1 MQIFHNA
8 TFLPMTGPNDRFDAL
23 VTNDDGTIAYTGTL
37 EGAEAFAPAAER
49 IDLNGA
55 CVTPGFIDPHS
66 HFTMVAQ
73 ALAYVQL
80 GGCTSVAEV
89 QKRLRAGI
97 EQHGITPDSVC
108 IGMGYD
114 QTAFAEER
122 HPTAQELDAVSRDVP
137 IVIIHVSGHLG
148 SANTRAYELAGIE
161 PTTPDPEGGHYV
173 RDAAGR
179 ILGPWEEPAAMAPL
193 SAKVM
198 GPRFTIDYDALLPE
212 MEAEYLRFGITTC
225 QDGASTEETLTA
237 LEGFARNERLHLDV
251 VAYPA
256 SVFGDH
262 AQSICARH
270 AAIDGPAYYNHVRI
284 GGHKMI
290 LDGSPQGRT
299 AWMTKPY
306 LPLSPDD
313 DPTFCGFGQLDDDT
327 VYQLCREAI
336 DECRQL
342 LVHCNGDAASDQFI
356 RCYARALAESPNPNK
371 TTLRPV
377 MVHCQT
383 ARREHYTQMRELGM
397 IPTIFS
403 SHVWHWGDIHLRNF
417 GTERGSRI
425 SACRWALDEGLP
437 FTLHNDTPIVPN
449 NMMLSVWCAVNRIT
463 KTGVKLDQDLCVNA
477 YDALRA
483 ITANGAY
490 QYGEED
496 RKGTLEVGKLAD
508 LAVLDANPLDV
519 DPLAIKDIQ
528 VLATVK
534 EGSIVWQRA

>member
-1 MQIFHNA
+1 MRQTVYYNGTVLTMRGEETAQAVLVEDGRIAAVGTNVEV
-8 TFLPMTGPNDRFDAL
+8 LNRKSPDAE
-23 VTNDDGTIAYTGTL
+23 VVNL
-37 EGAEAFAPAAER
+37 EGKTLLPA
-49 IDLNGA
+49 
-55 CVTPGFIDPHS
+55 FIDPHS
-66 HFTMVAQ
+66 HFTSVASM
-73 ALAYVQL
+73 LDKVDL
-80 GGCTSVAEV
+80 SGVTSVEEIGRRLCSFV
-89 QKRLRAGI
+89 QQRNIG
-97 EQHGITPDSVC
+97 PDQVLVGS
-108 IGMGYD
+108 GYD
-114 QTAFAEER
+114 HNDLPGFR
-122 HPTAQELDAVSRDVP
+122 HPTAAELDRVGP
-137 IVIIHVSGHLG
+137 ENPVIIAHSSGHMGVANSRMLAMLG
-148 SANTRAYELAGIE
+148 LTAGAA
-161 PTTPDPEGGHYV
+161 DPEGGRYGRLPDGSLSGYLEENAFIRLAMQMPEPSEEQV
-173 RDAAGR
+173 LQSYAGAQAVYASR
-179 ILGPWEEPAAMAPL
+179 
-193 SAKVM
+193 
-198 GPRFTIDYDALLPE
+198 
-212 MEAEYLRFGITTC
+212 GIATV
-225 QDGASTEETLTA
+225 QDGMTSRASA
-237 LEGFARNERLHLDV
+237 ARLEKFGRSEACYLDIV
-251 VAYPA
+251 GYADLRDPEHTVEDPRRYR
-256 SVFGDH
+256 GH
-262 AQSICARH
+262 YRT
-270 AAIDGPAYYNHVRI
+270 
-284 GGHKMI
+284 GGYKLF

-299 AWMTKPY
+299 AWMSEPY
-306 LPLSPDD
+306 LGG
-313 DPTFCGFGQLDDDT
+313 DPGYCGYPIYSD
-327 VYQLCREAI
+327 REVIGLI
-336 DECRQL
+336 DRAVGEGRQL
-342 LVHCNGDAASDQFI
+342 LTHCNGDAASEQLL
-356 RCYARALAESPNPNK
+356 RCYKAVADRRGG
-371 TTLRPV
+371 TGDLRPV

-463 KTGVKLDQDLCVNA
+463 KTGVKLDQDLCVDV